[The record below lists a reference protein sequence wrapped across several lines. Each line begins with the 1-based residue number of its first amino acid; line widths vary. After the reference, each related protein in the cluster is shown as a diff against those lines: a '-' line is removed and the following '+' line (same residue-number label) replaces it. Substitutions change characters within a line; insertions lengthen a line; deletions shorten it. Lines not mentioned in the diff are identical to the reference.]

1 VVLVAAAFWLFFC
14 TYMFHG
20 VLEGQLSLSDSAE
33 VRQVAPTERE
43 CGGWARSWCE
53 QRVAQHR
60 AAAVRKG
67 MQHAWAGYKAY
78 AWGADEIH
86 PQSKTAKTDIMV
98 RLQAAGSLAHQAQ
111 HGTSRC
117 NMNHARPTSPP
128 AGRRGRVW
136 HGRQHRGCA
145 VHAEDHGPRQ
155 RVRGVS
161 GPRLPAPAA
170 SGRVTS
176 HAAAGAVMRLRFR
189 LKVGLLSPLL
199 QGAQL
204 GAGQAGL

>member
-1 VVLVAAAFWLFFC
+1 MRHARPHAGSQRTCTDLLQQALRRCRRRRCCLAGTALLPLAAQGAVLLVSAFWLFFC

-60 AAAVRKG
+60 ADAVRRG

-86 PQSKTAKTDIMV
+86 PKSKTAKTDIMV
-98 RLQAAGSLAHQAQ
+98 GWRQQPPGCGDSCPAA
-111 HGTSRC
+111 
-117 NMNHARPTSPP
+117 ARPGAARAMSAPVACAPT
-128 AGRRGRVW
+128 GRRGRVR
-136 HGRQHRGCA
+136 HGRQHCGRA
-145 VHAEDHGPRQ
+145 VHAEGHGPGR
-155 RVRGVS
+155 RV
-161 GPRLPAPAA
+161 
-170 SGRVTS
+170 
-176 HAAAGAVMRLRFR
+176 
-189 LKVGLLSPLL
+189 
-199 QGAQL
+199 
-204 GAGQAGL
+204 

>member
-1 VVLVAAAFWLFFC
+1 MAVFRRGVRTRRVGQVRDLFVAASSLRLCSACRAVRHARTQADNQRTCSSSCNRHSAAAAAAWLLPLLTATASTPHLSAQGVVLVAAAFWLFFC

-60 AAAVRKG
+60 AAAVRQG

-98 RLQAAGSLAHQAQ
+98 RLQAAGSLATR
-111 HGTSRC
+111 GTTRC
-117 NMNHARPTSPP
+117 NTGPP
-128 AGRRGRVW
+128 GG
-136 HGRQHRGCA
+136 
-145 VHAEDHGPRQ
+145 
-155 RVRGVS
+155 
-161 GPRLPAPAA
+161 
-170 SGRVTS
+170 T
-176 HAAAGAVMRLRFR
+176 
-189 LKVGLLSPLL
+189 
-199 QGAQL
+199 
-204 GAGQAGL
+204 